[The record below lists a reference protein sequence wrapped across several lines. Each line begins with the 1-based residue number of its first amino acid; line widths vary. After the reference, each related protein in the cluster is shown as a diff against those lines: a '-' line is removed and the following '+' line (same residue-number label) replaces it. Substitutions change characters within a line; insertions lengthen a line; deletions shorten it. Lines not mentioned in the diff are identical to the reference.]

1 MAPILTITS
10 NPSVDLA
17 TSVDHVVPGPKLRCR
32 APRVDPGGGGVNV
45 ARAIHKLGGD
55 AVALVAAGGA
65 GGDRLLS
72 LLAAEGVASL
82 PVPVVAETRQSFAV
96 TDEGTGEQFRFSVPG
111 EALTEAEGDAFLRR
125 IMNAAPEDGFAVYS
139 GSVAQ
144 GLPPDFVARI
154 KAILDAKRTRLVVD
168 VSGAALDHLLAHPIG
183 LHALRID
190 QVESAT
196 AASHPMET
204 IEDGRRFAAELVA
217 RGVAEIVVTGRGA
230 EGSVLASRDTHLFGR
245 TPPVAV
251 RSKIGAG
258 DTFVGAFT
266 LSLSRGGNLS
276 EALCRGVAG
285 ASASVS
291 TEGTALCTQSDAEAL
306 VAQCQIEDIT
316 A

>member
-1 MAPILTITS
+1 M
-10 NPSVDLA
+10 
-17 TSVDHVVPGPKLRCR
+17 
-32 APRVDPGGGGVNV
+32 
-45 ARAIHKLGGD
+45 
-55 AVALVAAGGA
+55 
-65 GGDRLLS
+65 
-72 LLAAEGVASL
+72 AAEGVASL

-125 IMNAAPEDGFAVYS
+125 IINAAPEGGFAVYS
-139 GSVAQ
+139 GSVAP

-154 KAILDAKRTRLVVD
+154 KAILDAKRTRLE
-168 VSGAALDHLLAHPIG
+168 
-183 LHALRID
+183 R
-190 QVESAT
+190 
-196 AASHPMET
+196 
-204 IEDGRRFAAELVA
+204 
-217 RGVAEIVVTGRGA
+217 VAEIVVTGRGA

-266 LSLSRGGNLS
+266 LSLSRGENLS

-291 TEGTALCTQSDAEAL
+291 TEGTALCTQADAEAL